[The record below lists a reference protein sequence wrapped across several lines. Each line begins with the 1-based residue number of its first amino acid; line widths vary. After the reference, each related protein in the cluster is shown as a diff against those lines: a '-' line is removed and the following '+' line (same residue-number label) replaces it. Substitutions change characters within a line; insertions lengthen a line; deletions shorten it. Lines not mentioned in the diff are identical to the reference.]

1 MKKTLAIVGILFLAV
16 AIAIPVLAFGPG
28 SGRGRGMGIGYLN
41 GPGSGKGQGMGI
53 GYLNRGVPYCQ
64 GLSNLTAEQSA
75 KLSELREQSQ
85 KEVTPLRSELI
96 NKRAELR
103 VLWTQASPDGA
114 AINAKQKE
122 INDLRAKIQERNTH
136 YRLERQKLLTPEQR
150 AQLQSQ
156 RWQKGYGQRAK
167 RHGKG
172 GYGRMGAW

>member
-1 MKKTLAIVGILFLAV
+1 MKKTLATVGVLVLAV
-16 AIAIPVLAFGPG
+16 AVAIPALAYGPS
-28 SGRGRGMGIGYLN
+28 SGR
-41 GPGSGKGQGMGI
+41 GQGMGM
-53 GYLNRGVPYCQ
+53 GYSNRGVPYCES
-64 GLSNLTAEQSA
+64 LSNLTAEQSV
-75 KLSELREQSQ
+75 KLSGLREQRL

-122 INDLRAKIQERNTH
+122 INELRAKMQERNTY
-136 YRLERQKLLTPEQR
+136 YRLERQKVLTPDQR

-156 RWQKGYGQRAK
+156 GWRKGYGQRAK

-172 GYGRMGAW
+172 GYGRMCAR